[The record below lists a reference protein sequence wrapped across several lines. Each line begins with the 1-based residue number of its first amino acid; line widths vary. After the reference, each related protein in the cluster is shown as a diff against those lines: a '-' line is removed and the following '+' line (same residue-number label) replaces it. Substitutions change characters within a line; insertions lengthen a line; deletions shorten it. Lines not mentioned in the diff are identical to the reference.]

1 MYGLLGR
8 NSSPMLGSNVFSNQS
23 NQVRPQSMNMVGGI
37 DPLRGQSLLGQPMRM
52 PAPSPMALQLQQRMQ
67 PQRQGLLGRIG
78 GRVRSAA
85 QEVGGL
91 FEGDEGRARAT
102 ALSRSLLR
110 GPSRTPISFGQ
121 SLAEGLSA
129 GNVAVQQEE
138 ERRFKRG
145 LLEREMAAKEAPN
158 VIKMRGPSGADVLVD
173 QSTGKIMS
181 DPFGSQQTT
190 QDEVSSIIDKPI
202 SLEEIESAFD
212 LNDAAGGE
220 LADKAIRGYG
230 AIASRLTGGDR
241 TPSTSRAVAETNRL
255 NLKMSNAI
263 VQSNGGKRTAAIQRV
278 IDEVTPKTSD
288 TNEQYRAKAKAL
300 VAAGREQL
308 ERSRQLLIETPKA
321 EDKTKIREGMRELA
335 SAVREYEM
343 VLIKDSQRQTKTG
356 IYSPEYKAQKQKSFS
371 EKSNQELFDT
381 LKLGM

>member
-1 MYGLLGR
+1 MANPYDFTGLL
-8 NSSPMLGSNVFSNQS
+8 SPRQ
-23 NQVRPQSMNMVGGI
+23 PTNMVGGI
-37 DPLRGQSLLGQPMRM
+37 DPLRGQSLMGQPVRM
-52 PAPSPMALQLQQRMQ
+52 PAASPIGMQFQQRMQ
-67 PQRQGLLGRIG
+67 PQQARGGGALGGLGRAFTG
-78 GRVRSAA
+78 EGSSAR
-85 QEVGGL
+85 L
-91 FEGDEGRARAT
+91 S
-102 ALSRSLLR
+102 ALGASLLQ
-110 GPSRTPISFGQ
+110 GPSRTPISFGSSMAQ
-121 SLAEGLSA
+121 GLLA
-129 GNVAVQQEE
+129 GNIAAQQEE

-145 LLEREMAAKEAPN
+145 LLEREMAAKEAPD
-158 VIKMRGPSGADVLVD
+158 VIKMRGPSGVDVLVD

-181 DPFGSQQTT
+181 DPFSSQQTT
-190 QDEVSSIIDKPI
+190 QDDVSSIIDKPI
-202 SLEEIESAFD
+202 NPEEIESAFD

-263 VQSNGGKRTAAIQRV
+263 VQSNGGKRTAAIQRL

-288 TNEQYRAKAKAL
+288 TNEQYRAKTKAL

-308 ERSRQLLIETPKA
+308 QRSRQLLIETPKA

-343 VLIKDSQRQTKTG
+343 VLIKDSQRQTNTG